1 MKRSPYFFMR
11 QQAEKRL
18 QTYMSTSLVLLSL
31 TVGVAAYA
39 WQTPTD
45 NISRVAVLV
54 NEKPAAEDV
63 IQLMKDSPEPIQSIE
78 LVQTLAREQ
87 VAEITVSTRPT
98 LPEAY
103 DQLEPIAELNE
114 DTELG
119 SLSFST
125 EVTDR
130 YESINP
136 STLFAEGFFTIYA
149 TFDYKSMADGMEWA
163 WVWRRDGQV
172 IEGGN
177 KLWDGGENGPG
188 YIYLEPVDG
197 FQNGIYSLDVWV
209 NGELLTRS
217 EIVVNTAAAAAAG
230 R

>member
-1 MKRSPYFFMR
+1 M
-11 QQAEKRL
+11 
-18 QTYMSTSLVLLSL
+18 
-31 TVGVAAYA
+31 
-39 WQTPTD
+39 
-45 NISRVAVLV
+45 
-54 NEKPAAEDV
+54 
-63 IQLMKDSPEPIQSIE
+63 
-78 LVQTLAREQ
+78 
-87 VAEITVSTRPT
+87 
-98 LPEAY
+98 PEAY
-103 DQLEPIAELNE
+103 DQLEPIVELNE

-177 KLWDGGENGPG
+177 KLWDGARMSWLYLPGTRRWLSKMAFIRWMFGSMEN
-188 YIYLEPVDG
+188 
-197 FQNGIYSLDVWV
+197 F
-209 NGELLTRS
+209 
-217 EIVVNTAAAAAAG
+217 
-230 R
+230 